1 MFPNGKF
8 ELRKETI
15 IKFKNNLYKI
25 LYYRKYFQQKI
36 TEYKNFNF
44 QERHQQAIDFI
55 EKQIS
60 QLKYAFHLFLEK
72 KHGRLPQDFQ
82 GNFNL

>member
-25 LYYRKYFQQKI
+25 LYYRKYF
-36 TEYKNFNF
+36 
-44 QERHQQAIDFI
+44 
-55 EKQIS
+55 
-60 QLKYAFHLFLEK
+60 
-72 KHGRLPQDFQ
+72 
-82 GNFNL
+82 